1 LNILCLLNPELLCPV
16 HSMIIT
22 VKELIPVLQV
32 AIGPV
37 VLISGVGLLIL
48 SLTNRLG
55 RVIDRG
61 RSLVREMPE
70 IPERNRHT
78 TEQQLHILARRAG
91 LLQRAIV
98 FATVCVLCAA
108 VLIITLF
115 FTAALQIEDAWF
127 IGLLFMGAM
136 GSLILSLVAFL
147 QELNQ
152 SLIAFRLDIGEG
164 SN

>member
-1 LNILCLLNPELLCPV
+1 
-16 HSMIIT
+16 MIMTI
-22 VKELIPVLQV
+22 KELIPVLQV

-55 RVIDRG
+55 RVIERG
-61 RSLVREMPE
+61 RSLVREIPE
-70 IPERNRHT
+70 IPAQHRPIT
-78 TEQQLHILARRAG
+78 AQQLQILARGAS
-91 LLQRAIV
+91 LLRRAIV
-98 FATVCVLCAA
+98 FATVCVLGAA

-115 FTAALQIEDAWF
+115 STAAFHIEDAWF

-136 GSLILSLVAFL
+136 GSLILSLIAFL

-164 SN
+164 SK

>member
-1 LNILCLLNPELLCPV
+1 ML
-16 HSMIIT
+16 MT
-22 VKELIPVLQV
+22 VQELIPVLQV

-70 IPERNRHT
+70 IPERNRST
-78 TEQQLHILARRAG
+78 TAQQLHILARRAR

-98 FATVCVLCAA
+98 FATVCVLFAA
-108 VLIITLF
+108 VLIIILF
-115 FTAALQIEDAWF
+115 FTAALQVEDAWL
-127 IGLLFMGAM
+127 IGLLFMGAV
-136 GSLILSLVAFL
+136 GSLILSLIAFL

-164 SN
+164 IN